1 MKPKRRRTKIT
12 LETRRLIVITGHNH
26 KRVWCAGC
34 EQEAL
39 MISVDEAS
47 SKTGKS
53 ALSIYRGLDAG
64 QIHYSETDEGALLV
78 CLESICRSI

>member
-1 MKPKRRRTKIT
+1 
-12 LETRRLIVITGHNH
+12 
-26 KRVWCAGC
+26 
-34 EQEAL
+34 